1 MVNGMLPKGQGPV
14 TNFAQEG
21 ATRGIPLSDPD
32 ETPKVLPMGHVIAAT
47 PPPGSLIAPFAG
59 MPGHYADAFV
69 TDAAPETALHDAILA
84 FYTNPLFRAER
95 LVLSLA
101 GLRSSDADV
110 ARLAGG
116 TAEQFAA
123 LQVEAR
129 RPDEIVLADTSGR
142 TKSWLAVAGG
152 GVGTQLWFGS
162 VIVPKTGAGRPA
174 PGPFVTALIGPHRLY
189 SRALL
194 AAAARRLAKAP

>member
-1 MVNGMLPKGQGPV
+1 MVNEVLPKGQGPV

-21 ATRGIPLSDPD
+21 ATRRIPLSDPD

-59 MPGHYADAFV
+59 MPGHRALRAF
-69 TDAAPETALHDAILA
+69 
-84 FYTNPLFRAER
+84 
-95 LVLSLA
+95 
-101 GLRSSDADV
+101 
-110 ARLAGG
+110 
-116 TAEQFAA
+116 
-123 LQVEAR
+123 
-129 RPDEIVLADTSGR
+129 R

-174 PGPFVTALIGPHRLY
+174 PGPFVTALIGPHRVY